1 MLSDEMVNV
10 TNVMQN
16 TARGSE
22 KLHGAMDEID
32 QISEQVSE
40 NTNHVAGEVNK
51 QNDQMHEVKVS
62 IRELGKLSNELLEGL
77 CAFKI

>member
-1 MLSDEMVNV
+1 
-10 TNVMQN
+10 
-16 TARGSE
+16 
-22 KLHGAMDEID
+22 MDEID

-40 NTNHVAGEVNK
+40 NTNHVATEVNE

-77 CAFKI
+77 RAFKI